1 MNQPATDM
9 ETLVQAIEALNR
21 TTHAWEAAYRGLQ
34 EQVHHLD
41 RELAEK
47 NRDLA
52 LTTDYLS
59 SLLESVSDGVIAINP
74 EGVVTRFNRAAAQIL
89 GHARE
94 EVEGRSFIEVF
105 GREFAAPGLPSAM
118 LLRAKSG
125 RITPISERDSTVSDA
140 SGRQWGQVKTF
151 QDLSEVTALR
161 EQIRQLDRLA
171 AIGEMAATVA
181 HEIRNPLGGIRG
193 FASFLAQDLAE
204 SDPNRR
210 WVDKIL
216 AGAAS
221 LDKIVT
227 ELLEYTRPV
236 SLTLRPAPCAEI
248 VASALAFLTYEPDR
262 IQIESAVPPQLN
274 VLADPGMMRQVF
286 LNILLNAVQSIEGMG
301 QIVIQTQDGGN
312 QVQLTVRDTGCGM
325 TPEQLEK
332 LCSPFFTTKEKGT
345 GLGMAL
351 CQKIIDGHGGRL
363 SAESEPGQGTTVRVI
378 LPKAE

>member
-94 EVEGRSFIEVF
+94 EVEGRPFIEVF

-204 SDPNRR
+204 GDPNRR

-216 AGAAS
+216 AGASS

-236 SLTLRPAPCAEI
+236 SLTLRPTPCAEI

-262 IQIESAVPPQLN
+262 IEIESTLPSHLN

-286 LNILLNAVQSIEGMG
+286 LNILLNAVQSIEGRG
-301 QIVIQTQDGGN
+301 RIAVQAQDGGN

-325 TPEQLEK
+325 TPEQLDK

-363 SAESEPGQGTTVRVI
+363 SAESQPGQGTAIHIV